1 MDQSIIRGGIY
12 LVQLGKGVGSEQSGV
27 RPFLVLQNNKGNENS
42 YTHTGVPLSTELK
55 SLYLP
60 THIVTDSQCLEYTS
74 VILVEQIMSLSRK
87 RFLSYLGQLDINTLN
102 KVKVAVNI
110 QLGLRDI
117 RDIDKL
123 VFVKRI
129 TEINPALNIF
139 LCGKCLK
146 ALYQAKGLSING
158 IHTED
163 DDLDFCFL
171 CHKAKGRKYKIVNR
185 ERRICK
191 HEKVARKYKK

>member
-158 IHTED
+158 IHTKD

-185 ERRICK
+185 ERISK
-191 HEKVARKYKK
+191 HEKVAPKYKE

>member
-1 MDQSIIRGGIY
+1 MEQSIIRGGIY
-12 LVQLGKGVGSEQSGV
+12 LVQLGKGAGSEQSGV

-110 QLGLRDI
+110 QLELKDI
-117 RDIDKL
+117 RDIDKRL
-123 VFVKRI
+123 LVKRM
-129 TEINPALNIF
+129 TEINPFLNAF
-139 LCGKCLK
+139 LCGKCLR
-146 ALYQAKGLSING
+146 ALYGAKELAIKG
-158 IHTED
+158 IYKD
-163 DDLDFCFL
+163 DDELDFCFL

-185 ERRICK
+185 ERISK
-191 HEKVARKYKK
+191 HEKLARKYKE